1 CYSNDCSRIRRDE
14 HMSKLTGLQFQHY
27 CREHYLSAETIDLLA
42 RIRFS
47 QPARR
52 VQGRAGN
59 VRGLYPSKK
68 MGVMM
73 QFESQSVELSAMYWM
88 YHDEKVIE
96 FYEQPHTFK
105 LTYLDKTGK
114 RMQGHYYTPD
124 FLVLEPVQKGAI

>member
-1 CYSNDCSRIRRDE
+1 MLNPS
-14 HMSKLTGLQFQHY
+14 QFQQW
-27 CREHYLSAETIDLLA
+27 CRERSLEAATVDLLA

-47 QPARR
+47 PPVRR

-88 YHDEKVIE
+88 DHDEKVIE
-96 FYEQPHTFK
+96 FYEQPHTLK
-105 LTYLDKTGK
+105 LTYLDKTDKCHSRHNLAGSAHFAY
-114 RMQGHYYTPD
+114 RI
-124 FLVLEPVQKGAI
+124 LS

>member
-1 CYSNDCSRIRRDE
+1 MLNPS
-14 HMSKLTGLQFQHY
+14 QFQQW
-27 CREHYLSAETIDLLA
+27 CRERSLETATVDLLA

-47 QPARR
+47 PPVRR

-88 YHDEKVIE
+88 DHDEKVIE
-96 FYEQPHTFK
+96 FYEQPHTLK

-114 RMQGHYYTPD
+114 CHSRHKMAAKTAYLGRARCD
-124 FLVLEPVQKGAI
+124 